1 MNNSILQTY
10 TERLPWH
17 GHATDDLETGVRLY
31 PTQELL
37 KKSIVQ
43 TNPYNSV
50 GWIIV
55 DLDSPTSHLDWQDV
69 NAPPPNI
76 ISINK
81 GNGHAHLFYG
91 LEKPVHK
98 NDVSSFKALKYC
110 AAVNIALTQ
119 YLGGDEGYAMHLS
132 KNPTNEKWL
141 NLFPR
146 QGLYTLEELADWLP
160 NLGKVKR
167 KKLPDIS
174 LGRNVN
180 LFEKL
185 RMYAYSERRTAT
197 DYQQFYANIY
207 TQAKIHNS
215 SFITPLPNGEIR
227 ATAKSIA
234 KWTWVH
240 MNNKG
245 FEEWGEQRRVRSIK
259 KRSQKAEA
267 LKEEVLRLKEE
278 CPEITQKDIALML
291 GVSTR
296 TVIRKLGQGKIEK
309 VASI

>member
-1 MNNSILQTY
+1 MNSSILQTY
-10 TERLPWH
+10 KERLPWH
-17 GHATDDLETGVRLY
+17 GHATDDPKTGVRLY

-43 TNPYNSV
+43 SNPYNSV

-55 DLDSPTSHLDWQDV
+55 DVDSPTSHLDWQDT

-81 GNGHAHLFYG
+81 RNGHAHLFYG

-119 YLGGDEGYAMHLS
+119 YLGGDEGYSMHLS
-132 KNPTNEKWL
+132 KNPTNDKWL
-141 NLFPR
+141 NLFPK
-146 QGLYTLEELADWLP
+146 QELYTLEKLADWLP

-167 KKLPDIS
+167 KRLPDIS

-180 LFEKL
+180 LFQNL
-185 RMYAYSERRTAT
+185 RMYAYSERRTTT
-197 DYQQFYANIY
+197 DYQRFYANIY
-207 TQAKIHNS
+207 TQAKTYNS
-215 SFITPLPNGEIR
+215 SFITPLPDGEIR

-234 KWTWVH
+234 KWAWVH
-240 MNNKG
+240 MTNKG
-245 FEEWGEQRRVRSIK
+245 FEEWGEKRRVRSIK

-267 LKEEVLRLKEE
+267 LKEEVLKLRKE
-278 CPEITQKDIALML
+278 CPEITQQDIALML
-291 GVSTR
+291 GISTR
-296 TVIRKLGQGKIEK
+296 TVIRKLRQGKTEEI
-309 VASI
+309 AFI

>member
-1 MNNSILQTY
+1 MNSSILQTY
-10 TERLPWH
+10 KERLPWH
-17 GHATDDLETGVRLY
+17 GHATDDPETGVRLY
-31 PTQELL
+31 PTEEML

-43 TNPYNSV
+43 SNPYNSV
-50 GWIIV
+50 GWIII
-55 DLDSPTSHLDWQDV
+55 DMDSPTSHLDWQDI

-81 GNGHAHLFYG
+81 RNGHAHLFYG

-119 YLGGDEGYAMHLS
+119 YLGGDEGYSMHLS
-132 KNPTNEKWL
+132 KNPTNDKWL
-141 NLFPR
+141 NLFPK
-146 QGLYTLEELADWLP
+146 QGLYTLEELGDWLP
-160 NLGKVKR
+160 NLGRVKQ

-180 LFEKL
+180 LFVNL

-197 DYQQFYANIY
+197 DYQRFYADIY
-207 TQAKIHNS
+207 TQAKTYNS
-215 SFITPLPNGEIR
+215 SFITPLPDGEIR

-234 KWTWVH
+234 KWTWIH

-245 FEEWGEQRRVRSIK
+245 FEEWGAQRRVRSLK

-267 LKEEVLRLKEE
+267 LKEEVLKLKEE
-278 CPEITQKDIALML
+278 CPEITQKDMALIL

-296 TVIRKLGQGKIEK
+296 TVIRKLRQVKAEEI
-309 VASI
+309 API

>member
-1 MNNSILQTY
+1 MSSILQTY
-10 TERLPWH
+10 KERLPWH
-17 GHATDDLETGVRLY
+17 GHATDDLQTGVRLY
-31 PTQELL
+31 QRQTLL
-37 KKSIVQ
+37 TKAIVQ
-43 TNPYNSV
+43 SNPYNSV

-55 DLDSPTSHLDWQDV
+55 DMDSPTANLDWQDI

-76 ISINK
+76 VSINK
-81 GNGHAHLFYG
+81 SNGHAHLFYG
-91 LEKPVHK
+91 LENPVHK
-98 NDVSSFKALKYC
+98 NELSSYKALKYC
-110 AAVNIALTQ
+110 AFINIALTQ

-132 KNPTNEKWL
+132 KNPTNGKWL
-141 NLFPR
+141 TLYPR
-146 QGLYTLEELADWLP
+146 QWLYTLDELADWLP

-167 KKLPDIS
+167 KRLPDIS

-180 LFEKL
+180 LFENL
-185 RMYAYSERRTAT
+185 RMYAYSERRTAI

-207 TQAKIHNS
+207 TQAKAHNS

-234 KWTWVH
+234 KWTWVN
-240 MNNKG
+240 MSNKG

-259 KRSQKAEA
+259 KRRQKAEA
-267 LKEEVLRLKEE
+267 LKEEVLRLREE

-291 GVSTR
+291 GISTR